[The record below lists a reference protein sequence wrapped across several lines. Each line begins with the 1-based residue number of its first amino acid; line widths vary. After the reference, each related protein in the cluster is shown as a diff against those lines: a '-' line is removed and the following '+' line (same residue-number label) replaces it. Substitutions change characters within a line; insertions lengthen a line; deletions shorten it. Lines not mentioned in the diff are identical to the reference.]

1 MVLAL
6 LLSLAGP
13 AVAMK
18 ADDPPPPV
26 RVELNH
32 EQFNRG
38 DRARVYVETVQ
49 DGHLVVLHADPD
61 GRVRV
66 LFPLDPSDDDFV
78 RGGRRFELR
87 GRSDR
92 DAFLVDNGD
101 GAGTVVAVFS
111 SDPLSYDAFVRNDH
125 WDYRA
130 FGGGTTDLRED
141 PLAGL
146 LDIARRMAGET
157 RFEYD
162 AATYVIGDEI
172 ASNYGSGS
180 YGSTYYGYGH
190 PYRFGVG
197 LSFGYPGYYGWGYD
211 PFCYDPFWGWSC
223 GSRYGFGYSSYYYG
237 RPYYYRPYAY
247 SRFGSRYGSRFGS
260 RFGGFGRNVTGGS
273 RFVIRDRV
281 SVRGIEP
288 RRRVGVANPG
298 AAPRGS
304 RVVQPRSVQPRGRGP
319 AVATEGRRDPRESVR
334 APRGGSSRGS
344 SVAPRSGSSRGPA
357 VAPRGGSSRG
367 PSVSRPSN
375 GSRGRSQPSG
385 GGGTRSGGSRSSGGG
400 GRRH

>member
-1 MVLAL
+1 MMILPL

-13 AVAMK
+13 AVAVN
-18 ADDPPPPV
+18 ADDPPV
-26 RVELNH
+26 RVQLNH
-32 EQFNRG
+32 EQFTRG

-66 LFPLDPSDDDFV
+66 LFPLDPSDDDFA
-78 RGGRRFELR
+78 RGGKRFELR

-92 DAFLVDNGD
+92 DAFSVDDGD
-101 GAGTVVAVFS
+101 GAGTVVAIFS
-111 SDPLSYDAFVRNDH
+111 PDPFNYDAFVRNDH

-130 FGGGTTDLRED
+130 FGGGTTELRDD

-146 LDIARRMAGET
+146 LDIARRMAGEAH
-157 RFEYD
+157 FEYD
-162 AATYVIGDEI
+162 AVTYVVGGEI
-172 ASNYGSGS
+172 ASHYGSGYYGSGYYGSGS
-180 YGSTYYGYGH
+180 YGYGH
-190 PYRFGVG
+190 RFGVG
-197 LSFGYPGYYGWGYD
+197 LSFGYPGYAWGYD

-223 GSRYGFGYSSYYYG
+223 GYRYGGFGYSSYFG

-247 SRFGSRYGSRFGS
+247 SRYPGAWPR
-260 RFGGFGRNVTGGS
+260 GFGRSFGGGS
-273 RFVIRDRV
+273 RFVMPRDRV

-288 RRRVGVANPG
+288 RRRTAVANPAATPRG
-298 AAPRGS
+298 RVVAPRGI
-304 RVVQPRSVQPRGRGP
+304 QPRG
-319 AVATEGRRDPRESVR
+319 
-334 APRGGSSRGS
+334 
-344 SVAPRSGSSRGPA
+344 RGPA

-367 PSVSRPSN
+367 PSMSPRGGSSRGPTMSPRGGSRRGPSVSRPSG

-385 GGGTRSGGSRSSGGG
+385 GGGGGTRGGGSRSSGGG

>member
-1 MVLAL
+1 MILPL

-13 AVAMK
+13 AVALK
-18 ADDPPPPV
+18 ADDPPV

-32 EQFNRG
+32 EQFTRG

-92 DAFLVDNGD
+92 DAFFVDDGD
-101 GAGTVVAVFS
+101 GSGTVVAVFS

-130 FGGGTTDLRED
+130 FGGGTRELRDD

-146 LDIARRMAGET
+146 LDIARRMAGEG

-162 AATYVIGDEI
+162 AATYLVGGEI
-172 ASNYGSGS
+172 ASRYGPGYSGA
-180 YGSTYYGYGH
+180 GYYGFGH
-190 PYRFGVG
+190 PYRFGLG

-223 GSRYGFGYSSYYYG
+223 GSRFGAFGYSSYYFG
-237 RPYYYRPYAY
+237 RPYYYQPYIYRSYAY
-247 SRFGSRYGSRFGS
+247 TRF
-260 RFGGFGRNVTGGS
+260 GGS
-273 RFVIRDRV
+273 RFVTPRDRV
-281 SVRGIEP
+281 RVTGIQP
-288 RRRVGVANPG
+288 RSRTGVVNPG
-298 AAPRGS
+298 PTARGSRAVAPRG
-304 RVVQPRSVQPRGRGP
+304 VQPRG
-319 AVATEGRRDPRESVR
+319 
-334 APRGGSSRGS
+334 
-344 SVAPRSGSSRGPA
+344 RGPA

-367 PSVSRPSN
+367 PAVAPRGGSRRGPSVSRPST
-375 GSRGRSQPSG
+375 GSRGRSQPSRG
-385 GGGTRSGGSRSSGGG
+385 GSRSGGSRGSGG

>member
-1 MVLAL
+1 MMILPL

-13 AVAMK
+13 AVALK
-18 ADDPPPPV
+18 ADDPPV

-32 EQFNRG
+32 EQFTRG

-92 DAFLVDNGD
+92 DAFLVDDGD
-101 GAGTVVAVFS
+101 GSGTVVAVFS
-111 SDPLSYDAFVRNDH
+111 PDPLKYDAFVRNDH

-130 FGGGTTDLRED
+130 LGGGTTELRDD

-146 LDIARRMAGET
+146 LDIARRMAGEAH
-157 RFEYD
+157 FEYD
-162 AATYVIGDEI
+162 AVTYVVGGEI
-172 ASNYGSGS
+172 ASNYGSGYYGAGY
-180 YGSTYYGYGH
+180 YGSGSYGYGH
-190 PYRFGVG
+190 RSRFGVG
-197 LSFGYPGYYGWGYD
+197 LSFGYPGYPWGYD

-223 GSRYGFGYSSYYYG
+223 GSRFGGFGYSSYYFG
-237 RPYYYRPYAY
+237 RPSYYRPYGYRPFAN
-247 SRFGSRYGSRFGS
+247 S
-260 RFGGFGRNVTGGS
+260 RFGGFGRSFTGGS
-273 RFVIRDRV
+273 RFVIPRDRV
-281 SVRGIEP
+281 RVTGIQP
-288 RRRVGVANPG
+288 RSRVGVSNPG
-298 AAPRGS
+298 SGSRGSRDRVVAPRG
-304 RVVQPRSVQPRGRGP
+304 VQPRGRGP
-319 AVATEGRRDPRESVR
+319 AVATERRQGARESFR
-334 APRGGSSRGS
+334 APRAGSSRG
-344 SVAPRSGSSRGPA
+344 RSMS
-357 VAPRGGSSRG
+357 PRGGSSRG

-385 GGGTRSGGSRSSGGG
+385 GGGTRSGGSRSGGGG